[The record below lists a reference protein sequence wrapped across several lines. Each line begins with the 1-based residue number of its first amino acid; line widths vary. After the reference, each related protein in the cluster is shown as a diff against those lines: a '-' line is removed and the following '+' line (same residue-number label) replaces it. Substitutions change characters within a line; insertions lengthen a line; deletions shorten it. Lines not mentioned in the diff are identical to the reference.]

1 VRRLAAVLALSSALF
16 AASAFAGA
24 IPASAHPLGNFTI
37 NRYCGIVLS
46 PGRVRLM
53 YVVDMAE
60 IPTFQETP
68 AIDTDGDGQA
78 DEAESTAWAYR
89 MAPGLAA
96 NLSLSVD
103 GRAVPLTVADATMVF
118 RRGQAGLPI
127 LRLQVDLGGA
137 VAAAAGTISYRDGN
151 YGGRIGWKE
160 ITARSENGV
169 ALTGSSVPTTSVS
182 RELFAYP
189 SDMLSSPLDITGAT
203 VTFRPG
209 HASAAGPSGKAVPT
223 VAGAPV
229 ASGGAFAAL
238 VTRTGMSVPVLVL
251 SLLIALAFGGLHSMG
266 PGHGKTILAAYL
278 VGAGAR
284 FRTVAAV
291 GIAVSLMHTA
301 SVLALGAVTLYAS
314 RSFPPDRVY
323 PWLGV
328 ISGAIVVALGGGLLV
343 VRSRAGKRGEDR
355 WHPHA
360 HPHEHGDERSHQ
372 DLHAVPDRA
381 PTSRRGLLALAVSG
395 GILPSPTAL
404 VVLLASIALHRLA
417 YGLLLIGMFSV
428 GLAAALTGVGLLAL
442 RARSLV
448 STRLGTRAA
457 TLIPIASAA
466 VILMAGLVLTTRA
479 VVQVV

>member
-1 VRRLAAVLALSSALF
+1 
-16 AASAFAGA
+16 
-24 IPASAHPLGNFTI
+24 
-37 NRYCGIVLS
+37 
-46 PGRVRLM
+46 
-53 YVVDMAE
+53 
-60 IPTFQETP
+60 
-68 AIDTDGDGQA
+68 
-78 DEAESTAWAYR
+78 
-89 MAPGLAA
+89 
-96 NLSLSVD
+96 
-103 GRAVPLTVADATMVF
+103 
-118 RRGQAGLPI
+118 
-127 LRLQVDLGGA
+127 
-137 VAAAAGTISYRDGN
+137 
-151 YGGRIGWKE
+151 
-160 ITARSENGV
+160 
-169 ALTGSSVPTTSVS
+169 
-182 RELFAYP
+182 
-189 SDMLSSPLDITGAT
+189 
-203 VTFRPG
+203 
-209 HASAAGPSGKAVPT
+209 
-223 VAGAPV
+223 
-229 ASGGAFAAL
+229 
-238 VTRTGMSVPVLVL
+238 
-251 SLLIALAFGGLHSMG
+251 
-266 PGHGKTILAAYL
+266 
-278 VGAGAR
+278 
-284 FRTVAAV
+284 V

-428 GLAAALTGVGLLAL
+428 GLAAALTGVGLVAL